1 MQNLCYDLEAFYD
14 GACPL
19 CLREVNLL
27 RRLDRHNR
35 VQFTDISS
43 PSFKAAEYGMT
54 QQQFMQE
61 MHARLPDGSWI
72 TGVEVFRRLY
82 SAVGYRYLVWPSRL
96 PGISHGLNYLYQIF
110 AKKRLSL
117 TGRCQNQDSSCRI
130 TTHKSEV
137 NS

>member
-1 MQNLCYDLEAFYD
+1 MQTKWYELEAFYD

-19 CLREVNLL
+19 CLREVRLL
-27 RRLDRHNR
+27 KRLDRQNR
-35 VQFTDISS
+35 ILFTDISS
-43 PSFKAAEYGMT
+43 PGFRAEENGKT

-61 MHARLPDGSWI
+61 MHARLPDGSWV

-82 SAVGYRYLVWPSRL
+82 SAVGFGCLVWPSRL
-96 PGISHGLNYLYQIF
+96 PGISHGLDYLYQVF

-117 TGRCQNQDSSCRI
+117 TGRCRNQDSHCTLSSQ
-130 TTHKSEV
+130 KSEV